1 LVDARVARKRND
13 KRPVGD
19 QTHFAR
25 AQQKLLKEWHA
36 DRAGVNFSG
45 DDMNIIQVG
54 RPAVSRYHNSKKFYP
69 QNASPDY
76 DVHDFPTA
84 ELGLKLGG
92 FMIQGE

>member
-1 LVDARVARKRND
+1 MTPDRSDMEPISRV
-13 KRPVGD
+13 
-19 QTHFAR
+19 
-25 AQQKLLKEWHA
+25 QQKLLKEWHA
-36 DRAGVNFSG
+36 DRGGVNFSG

-69 QNASPDY
+69 AEASPNF

-92 FMIQGE
+92 FMLQGP